1 MSSYYDDKETRS
13 SDEREAALFSRLP
26 DFLNFAKSAAPGWER
41 FLSDITPGEINCRE
55 KLNTLP
61 VLRKPE
67 LMELQKQYPPFGD
80 LVTGS
85 SGDFARVFMSPG
97 PVWEPQSRDPDG
109 FLAARALFA
118 AGFRPG
124 DIVHNAFSYHMT
136 PGGFILDTGLR
147 DLGCAVFPAGV
158 GNTDLQV
165 EAMAALKPVGYA
177 GTPDYLKLLLDR
189 AKVMKLDLSSVKR
202 GLVSGGAFFPS
213 LRKEYLDAGV
223 QVVECYATADIG
235 VIAYESEAMA
245 GLIVNEDL
253 IVEIVRPGSNDAVP
267 FGEVGEIVVTS
278 FNKLYPLIRFGTGD
292 LSVFVN
298 GESPCGRTNTRLAG
312 WLGRADQRTKVKGM
326 FVDPGQIE
334 TLTSK
339 IEAVLKAR
347 LVVDRLNEQDR
358 LTLRIETNT
367 PDERLTARVSGAF
380 RDIVKVGALVECV
393 PPGSLPND
401 GLIIADER
409 VYN

>member
-13 SDEREAALFSRLP
+13 IEERETALFSRLP
-26 DFLNFAKSAAPGWER
+26 EFLKFAMAKAPGWRR
-41 FLSDITPGEINCRE
+41 FLSDINPEEINSRE

-67 LMELQKQYPPFGD
+67 LMEFQKQYPPFGEM
-80 LVTGS
+80 VTGS
-85 SGDFARVFMSPG
+85 ASEFARVFMSPG
-97 PVWEPQSRDPDG
+97 PVWEPQSRDPNG

-158 GNTDLQV
+158 GNTDQQV

-189 AKVMKLDLSSVKR
+189 AKEMKLDLSSVKR

-245 GLIVNEDL
+245 GLIINEDL
-253 IVEIVRPGSNDAVP
+253 IVEIVRPGSNETVS

-278 FNKLYPLIRFGTGD
+278 FNGLYPLIRFGTGD
-292 LSVFVN
+292 LSVFVK

-312 WLGRADQRTKVKGM
+312 WLGRADQRTKIKGM
-326 FVDPGQIE
+326 FVDPVQIE
-334 TLTSK
+334 TLTKK
-339 IEAVLKAR
+339 IDAVLKAR

-358 LTLRIETNT
+358 LILRIETNT
-367 PDERLTARVSGAF
+367 PDEHLTARVSGAF
-380 RDIVKVGALVECV
+380 RDIVKVGAQVECV
-393 PPGSLPND
+393 LPGSLPND
-401 GLIIADER
+401 GLVIADER